1 MQPAPDPTSG
11 LKSVEVKRRH
21 VLPKAL
27 VVGVVAGLI
36 ASLFR
41 MALQWCELTRIG
53 WLERLPSGEALVFSL
68 GVGAVGGGTGLW
80 LVRRFAP
87 EAAGSGIP
95 HLKDVVTG
103 EAQLRWARV
112 LPVKF
117 LAGVAGI
124 GGGLAMGR

>member
-21 VLPKAL
+21 ILPKAL

-41 MALQWCELTRIG
+41 IALQWCELTRIG
-53 WLERLPSGEALVFSL
+53 WLERLPRAEGLAVSLAVGAAGGGL
-68 GVGAVGGGTGLW
+68 GVW

-87 EAAGSGIP
+87 EAAGSGIT
-95 HLKDVVTG
+95 HLKS
-103 EAQLRWARV
+103 
-112 LPVKF
+112 
-117 LAGVAGI
+117 
-124 GGGLAMGR
+124 

>member
-1 MQPAPDPTSG
+1 MDPANDPASG

-21 VLPKAL
+21 ILPKAL

-41 MALQWCELTRIG
+41 IALQWCELTRIG
-53 WLERLPSGEALVFSL
+53 WLERLPRAAGLGFSL
-68 GVGAVGGGTGLW
+68 SVGAIGCGAGLW

-95 HLKDVVTG
+95 
-103 EAQLRWARV
+103 QLRSV
-112 LPVKF
+112 V
-117 LAGVAGI
+117 
-124 GGGLAMGR
+124 MGEP